1 MSEPTEPGDVR
12 RRFWH
17 QLPLIVALV
26 ALWMLLWG
34 SLSWLALLSG
44 VLVAVAVTR
53 IFYLPAV
60 ELSGRFD
67 PLWFLAFAGRFA
79 VELVTASFQVA
90 WQAVRPRPLGRT
102 AVIAVDLVSLTD
114 IITTATAIA
123 VSLIPGSVVIDVDRE
138 RSILYLH
145 VLAVDDDGQLERQR
159 QRVLSVE
166 RSLIR
171 AFGSRDE
178 LELVRG

>member
-1 MSEPTEPGDVR
+1 MLR
-12 RRFWH
+12 RLWD
-17 QLPLIVALV
+17 QLPLLVGLV

-44 VLVAVAVTR
+44 VLLAVFVTR
-53 IFYLPAV
+53 AFYLPAV
-60 ELSGRFD
+60 ELSGRFNI
-67 PLWFLAFAGRFA
+67 LWFLAFAARFA
-79 VELVTASFQVA
+79 GELVTASFQVA
-90 WQAVRPRPLGRT
+90 WRAVRPGPPARN
-102 AVIAVDLVSLTD
+102 AVVAVDLVSLTD

-145 VLAVDDDGQLERQR
+145 VLGVDDEEQVERQR
-159 QRVLSVE
+159 QHVLSVE

-178 LELVRG
+178 LELVNG